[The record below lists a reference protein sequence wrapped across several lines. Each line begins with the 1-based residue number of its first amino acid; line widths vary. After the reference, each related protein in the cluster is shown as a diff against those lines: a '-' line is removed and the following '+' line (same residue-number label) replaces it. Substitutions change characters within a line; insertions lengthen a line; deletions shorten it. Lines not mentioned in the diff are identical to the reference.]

1 MNWDAVGA
9 IAELVGALGVVVSLA
24 YLAVQIR
31 QSTAQSKLN
40 TTAIQAS
47 SFQQLLDHH
56 SFFNLRLVDDPGL
69 LEAFMSSDA
78 PNLDP
83 LQRRRLKILMSTMFR
98 SQYNA
103 YSLFESGL
111 ISEEQWQ
118 LVKAGMSRMRGRSI
132 CQEAWSERRQEYPQA
147 FQRAIDEFLGSSPP
161 AAQHGAAAD
170 GAAPGRTER
179 GSLGALKPGDSASV
193 GGGPRS

>member
-9 IAELVGALGVVVSLA
+9 VAELVGAIGVILSLA

-31 QSTAQSKLN
+31 QSTTQSKLN
-40 TTAIQAS
+40 TTAIKAS

-69 LEAFMSSDA
+69 LEAFAKSDA
-78 PNLDP
+78 PDHDP

-103 YSLFESGL
+103 YSLFANGL

-118 LVKAGMSRMRGRSI
+118 LVKAGMNRMRERSI
-132 CQEAWSERRQEYPQA
+132 CQETWSERRQEYPQA
-147 FQRAIDEFLGSSPP
+147 FQRALDEILGGGPS
-161 AAQHGAAAD
+161 AAQQGAAAA
-170 GAAPGRTER
+170 GQQRISIE
-179 GSLGALKPGDSASV
+179 AS
-193 GGGPRS
+193 